1 MTDTIDKYV
10 FKIILENDR
19 KKIDKFINEYRP
31 FIIKIISDLKG
42 SYLDVHNDDE
52 YSIGLMPFNEALK
65 KYQPEKGKFLSYAK
79 LVIESRIKNYWKSQH
94 QNEHTDYE
102 NIIDEV
108 DSDLKDE
115 IEYFEKVLLSFG
127 LDFEILIDQSPKH
140 KDTRKRA
147 IEIGEKNSEVP
158 EFVHHIYSKKR
169 LPITLM
175 SKAFHTSVKIIKKSK
190 LFILSVV
197 IIFDKKLTAIQ
208 EWLK

>member
-52 YSIGLMPFNEALK
+52 YSIGLMAFNEALK

-147 IEIGEKNSEVP
+147 IEIGEKTSEVP